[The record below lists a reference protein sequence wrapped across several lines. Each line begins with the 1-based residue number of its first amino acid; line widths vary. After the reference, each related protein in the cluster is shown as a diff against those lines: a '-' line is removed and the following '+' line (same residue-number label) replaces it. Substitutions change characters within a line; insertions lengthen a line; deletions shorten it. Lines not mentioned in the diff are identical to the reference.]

1 MGECCM
7 ADYES
12 LLRDKEL
19 GNKLRDKKKCI
30 LDKYSFRNF
39 QKPLHKLI
47 ALYILDH
54 LIFRSNASMEIMIK
68 RTLSGCVKNLYQQ
81 KFYCAGTYSSII
93 PIPKKKTV

>member
-30 LDKYSFRNF
+30 LDKYSFLFKSKLCSCDDTTILSWLRSF
-39 QKPLHKLI
+39 QKPLHKLT
-47 ALYILDH
+47 ALYVLDH

-68 RTLSGCVKNLYQQ
+68 RTLSGCVKNLY
-81 KFYCAGTYSSII
+81 
-93 PIPKKKTV
+93 